1 MAQKRYKINLKDVF
15 EGPMDLLVH
24 LIKKNE
30 VDIYDI
36 PIAVVTDQYL
46 AWMELME
53 ALNVDLAGDFL
64 VMAATLMQIK
74 SRMLLPVH
82 GDEEEEDPR
91 MEIARPLLEYL
102 QIKTAAEFL
111 SERKILGHDTFTRY
125 PAKYEFEPDPEDGV
139 IRVGLYEL
147 IEAFQK
153 ILDNMAP
160 DHRVDLSAE
169 KKSVKEKISEL
180 VEIFDQRESLT
191 FMELFQDQDDK
202 GEMILTFLALLEM
215 VKLSLLRITQHA
227 QSGVIRLFYI

>member
-1 MAQKRYKINLKDVF
+1 
-15 EGPMDLLVH
+15 MDLLVH

-36 PIAVVTDQYL
+36 PISLVTDQYL
-46 AWMELME
+46 AWMELMK

-74 SRMLLPVH
+74 SKMLLPVH
-82 GDEEEEDPR
+82 EDLDEEDPR

-102 QIKTAAEFL
+102 QIKSAAVFL
-111 SERKILGHDTFTRY
+111 SERNILGHDTFTRH
-125 PAKYEFEPDPEDGV
+125 PAKQEFEPEPEDNV
-139 IRVGLYEL
+139 IRVGLFEL

-169 KKSVKEKISEL
+169 KKSVKERISEL
-180 VEIFDQRESLT
+180 VEVFESRESLT
-191 FMELFQDQDDK
+191 FTELFQDQADK
-202 GEMILTFLALLEM
+202 GEVILTFLALLEM